1 MQKKYLIYLK
11 MVEDWKRCQQVFKK
25 EKKYLISG
33 PNGAGKTTLINILIR
48 QYISL
53 SGRLSINGINIKKID
68 IEQMRRECFSVMSQE
83 QKFPSLSILEY
94 INLSNGSNY
103 SDKDIINILIKK
115 NMSNIAMD
123 IYCILEKGIKDINML
138 SGGEKQKI
146 EFVKTIL
153 KRSKS
158 IYI

>member
-1 MQKKYLIYLK
+1 
-11 MVEDWKRCQQVFKK
+11 
-25 EKKYLISG
+25 
-33 PNGAGKTTLINILIR
+33 
-48 QYISL
+48 
-53 SGRLSINGINIKKID
+53 
-68 IEQMRRECFSVMSQE
+68 MSQE

-138 SGGEKQKI
+138 SGGEKK
-146 EFVKTIL
+146 KL
-153 KRSKS
+153 NL
-158 IYI
+158 